1 VASDEHGLLFD
12 ITDCEMTVHTHEATC
27 YIMGECC
34 RRITA
39 EERAKI
45 DSEIL
50 RIYRQ
55 AVLRKEAAERGVE
68 MNSS

>member
-1 VASDEHGLLFD
+1 VASDEHGLLVD
-12 ITDCEMTVHTHEATC
+12 ITDCEMTVHTPEATC

-34 RRITA
+34 RYITA